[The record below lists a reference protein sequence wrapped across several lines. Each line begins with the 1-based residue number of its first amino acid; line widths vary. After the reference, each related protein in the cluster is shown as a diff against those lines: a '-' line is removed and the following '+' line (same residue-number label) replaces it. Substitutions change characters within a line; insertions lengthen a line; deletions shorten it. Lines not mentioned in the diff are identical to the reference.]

1 MRNQLTK
8 EETETILSHIKPI
21 KYIGKIKQHSVCFR
35 EPQDEGGEWDMKN
48 PLRYQIS
55 EYDCGPTSM
64 LNAVSYLF
72 EREEIPP
79 EVIRNIML
87 YCLDCYNAEGVP
99 GKCGTSTAAMMFL
112 SNWLCG
118 FGKIGRLDISSRY
131 LSGKSVWM
139 GQDSLIYDALRRG
152 GAAVVRLYYEVEHY
166 VLLTGIQDGCLL
178 MFDPYYWVEPYEE
191 TDIQMVEDHPF
202 SYNRIVPEHYFNRE
216 SKETYALGPYEGR
229 EAVLLFNRKT
239 EMTAEKTIEYFI

>member
-1 MRNQLTK
+1 M
-8 EETETILSHIKPI
+8 
-21 KYIGKIKQHSVCFR
+21 KI
-35 EPQDEGGEWDMKN
+35 

-99 GKCGTSTAAMMFL
+99 GKCGTSMAAMMFL

-118 FGKIGRLDISSRY
+118 FGKIGRLDISSKH
-131 LSGKSVWM
+131 LSGDRVFLGAGSE
-139 GQDSLIYDALRRG
+139 INDALRRG
-152 GAAVVRLYYEVEHY
+152 GAAVVRLYYDVEHY
-166 VLLTGIQDGCLL
+166 VLLTGEKDGNML
-178 MFDPYYWVEPYEE
+178 MFDPYYWETPFEEP
-191 TDIQMVEDHPF
+191 DIYMVEDHPYT
-202 SYNRIVPEHYFNRE
+202 YNRIVPQRYFNRE

-239 EMTAEKTIEYFI
+239 ELTAEKTIEYFI